1 MLMTDS
7 KAADTSALKST
18 WLSYLFLSINNE
30 FCIFLYSKNTGLT
43 ASVRS
48 IA

>member
-1 MLMTDS
+1 MTDS
-7 KAADTSALKST
+7 KAADTSTFKST
-18 WLSYLFLSINNE
+18 WLSYFFLSIKND